1 MLIAFSF
8 FTLIIILA
16 IYRVINKERNI
27 SQEKPLWKKLVYW
40 ETILFLSIVFNI
52 IMYINNASVYKLSSY
67 INNGILD
74 LLIFIVFSCSIIQ
87 LISPSMFS
95 GKVNH
100 GIKVFF
106 KKLMIKDPA
115 KKSFN
120 NNESLSNVN
129 SLVHNKADV
138 YPIETNTACT
148 NNLKE
153 FQEKNFELFLNT
165 LCMLSFSFVI
175 FINIF
180 FTIMSS
186 IYGFNTLAAAS
197 SSEFIK
203 YKHVQEQ
210 LDYISCVFL
219 IFTLSIAIRQTLFY
233 LIKLR
238 SCTQPVNTNKEYN
251 SASYERYMLI
261 QKRLNKSHEKL

>member
-40 ETILFLSIVFNI
+40 ETILFLSTVFNI

-95 GKVNH
+95 GKINH
-100 GIKVFF
+100 GIKEFF
-106 KKLMIKDPA
+106 KKLLIKDPA

-120 NNESLSNVN
+120 NNESLSNAN
-129 SLVHNKADV
+129 SLVHNKEDV
-138 YPIETNTACT
+138 YPIETNATCS
-148 NNLKE
+148 NNSRE
-153 FQEKNFELFLNT
+153 FQEKHFELFLNT

-175 FINIF
+175 FINVF

-186 IYGFNTLAAAS
+186 IYGFNTLVAAS

-203 YKHVQEQ
+203 YKHMQEQ
-210 LDYISCVFL
+210 LDYISCIFL
-219 IFTLSIAIRQTLFY
+219 IFALSIAIRQTLFY
-233 LIKLR
+233 LVKLR
-238 SCTQPVNTNKEYN
+238 RCTQPVNTNKEYN
-251 SASYERYMLI
+251 SASYERYILI